1 MAQSVGEETNFAVI
15 GEVEWGTLAKDC
27 GVQFSLI
34 KRISDQIY
42 KLKNL
47 KISMTLDQSTKSM
60 NAQGKD
66 FIYKLITL
74 IDSRKA
80 G

>member
-1 MAQSVGEETNFAVI
+1 VI
-15 GEVEWGTLAKDC
+15 GEVEWVTLAKDC
-27 GVQFSLI
+27 GVQSSLT

-66 FIYKLITL
+66 SIYRVITH

-80 G
+80 R